1 MCPAFNDVL
10 IFLSFITSN
19 PPPPPPA
26 VRQGYQR
33 VVLTH
38 HVFPVFQSS
47 PGTAAIES
55 GGRQKPS
62 VSVFPSGSF
71 SVRVEVVVV
80 VGTGVRQ

>member
-19 PPPPPPA
+19 PPA

-62 VSVFPSGSF
+62 VSVFPSGSGSF